1 MKIVERAFVESD
13 RRALVDAGL
22 HPVLARVYAGRRI
35 RSAAELDYGL
45 DGLITPQALKG
56 AADAARLLADHG
68 PDAMAVAGGT
78 DLYPNM
84 KRRQFTPRVLVALR
98 GLEEAYG
105 IEANGALSLGAMAT
119 LADVAEHPVVRGRWP
134 AIARA
139 ASLVSSPPLRNAGTI
154 GGNLCVDTRCNY
166 YNQTEFWRASVGYC
180 MKKDGHVCLVAP
192 GSDMCWALSS
202 SDTAPVMIALGA
214 EVTLVGP
221 KEERRIAVRD
231 LYGPDGINYLA
242 KRGDEILT
250 RIHVPDRTGWAMTY
264 RKLRRRG
271 SIDFP
276 ILGVAVAVRLGP
288 GRRVEEAHIVLGAVH
303 TAPVVARDA
312 EEFLR
317 GRVLDA
323 ETIEMTAGI
332 AYKPAKPLDNA
343 DLSYAWRKRMARVEV
358 ARALRE
364 LAGLPTGDLPP
375 VSPA

>member
-1 MKIVERAFVESD
+1 
-13 RRALVDAGL
+13 
-22 HPVLARVYAGRRI
+22 
-35 RSAAELDYGL
+35 
-45 DGLITPQALKG
+45 
-56 AADAARLLADHG
+56 
-68 PDAMAVAGGT
+68 
-78 DLYPNM
+78 
-84 KRRQFTPRVLVALR
+84 
-98 GLEEAYG
+98 
-105 IEANGALSLGAMAT
+105 
-119 LADVAEHPVVRGRWP
+119 
-134 AIARA
+134 
-139 ASLVSSPPLRNAGTI
+139 
-154 GGNLCVDTRCNY
+154 
-166 YNQTEFWRASVGYC
+166 

-192 GSDMCWALSS
+192 GSEICWALSS

-221 KEERRIAVRD
+221 KAERRLAVRD

-242 KRGDEILT
+242 KRPDEILT
-250 RIHVPDRTGWAMTY
+250 RIHVPDRAGWAMTY

-276 ILGVAVAVRLGP
+276 ILGVAAAVRLGTS
-288 GRRVEEAHIVLGAVH
+288 GRVEEVHIVLGAVH

-323 ETIEMTAGI
+323 ETIEMAAGI

>member
-1 MKIVERAFVESD
+1 MLRLPPF
-13 RRALVDAGL
+13 R
-22 HPVLARVYAGRRI
+22 YAAPGT
-35 RSAAELDYGL
+35 AN
-45 DGLITPQALKG
+45 
-56 AADAARLLADHG
+56 DAARLLADHG

-84 KRRQFTPRVLVALR
+84 KRRQFTPRVLVGLR
-98 GLEEAYG
+98 GLAEAYG
-105 IEANGALSLGAMAT
+105 IQANGALSLGAMAT
-119 LADVAEHPVVRGRWP
+119 LTEVADHPVVRGRWP

-166 YNQTEFWRASVGYC
+166 YNQTEFWRASIGYC

-192 GSDMCWALSS
+192 GSDVCWALSS

-214 EVTLVGP
+214 DVTLVGP
-221 KEERRIAVRD
+221 KAERRIAVRD
-231 LYGPDGINYLA
+231 LYGPDGIAYLA
-242 KRGDEILT
+242 KRPEEILT

-276 ILGVAVAVRLGP
+276 ILGVAAAVRLGA
-288 GRRVEEAHIVLGAVH
+288 GRRVAEAHLVLGAVH

-323 ETIEMTAGI
+323 ETIEMAAGI
-332 AYKPAKPLDNA
+332 AYRPAKPLDNA

>member
-1 MKIVERAFVESD
+1 VLRLPPFRYA
-13 RRALVDAGL
+13 APGTAG
-22 HPVLARVYAGRRI
+22 
-35 RSAAELDYGL
+35 
-45 DGLITPQALKG
+45 
-56 AADAARLLADHG
+56 DAARLLADHG
-68 PDAMAVAGGT
+68 PEAMAVAGGT
-78 DLYPNM
+78 DLFPNM

-105 IEANGALSLGAMAT
+105 IEANGSLTLGAMTT
-119 LADVAEHPVVRGRWP
+119 LTEVADHPVV
-134 AIARA
+134 
-139 ASLVSSPPLRNAGTI
+139 GTI

-166 YNQTEFWRASVGYC
+166 YNQTEFWRASIGYC

-192 GSDMCWALSS
+192 GSDICWALSS

-231 LYGPDGINYLA
+231 LYGPDGIAYLA
-242 KRGDEILT
+242 KRRDEILT

-276 ILGVAVAVRLGP
+276 ILGVAAAVRLGA
-288 GRRVEEAHIVLGAVH
+288 GRRVAEARLVLGAVH
-303 TAPVVARDA
+303 TAPVVAREA
-312 EEFLR
+312 ELFLR

-323 ETIEMTAGI
+323 ETIEMAAGI
-332 AYKPAKPLDNA
+332 AYQPARPLDNA